1 MGLNAEDTAELTRRI
16 QNPQPAGDPLDEQL
30 NAEYGTRDTGTGVDA
45 DPSPVPPAAASGT
58 AVAEGAEGTERT
70 EATDVVRLPG
80 RFTEPKPEPAST
92 DRPLLDLTM
101 RPPGEH
107 RTPARFD
114 GDRQMPAYVDDLSSL
129 LPSGLAAAE
138 REQLLASP
146 STFGQSTVVL
156 RGRDMV
162 VDAIARELRSRP
174 DARPADGAQVL
185 AVVRQT
191 LRDKPK
197 TLADGDGRPFPY
209 VNAEGRPRVL
219 YVRARHR
226 GDWVPYEDSR
236 GDSSKID
243 SMHRAAAAFG
253 RTKNVQSNHQF
264 ALGGPIG
271 PASTAAFGGFGRL
284 AFRFGFINKVGYT
297 LTDQRMNQMETRTL
311 DSSRSFLDSVHYEM
325 RVTDPT
331 GREITGTDV
340 DREAPGRFSFGIR
353 NGLLARLPDSVTKM
367 SESGRIPRSLDL
379 DRDSQYRFVRIEGFG
394 PVAMIRDWAART
406 VGALP
411 GSSAYTELDSFFSSD
426 SFQRHGGTM
435 ARGRI
440 TTPPLFADDNR
451 KSSLGVFVV
460 EELIPQAA
468 VLVGET
474 GKVEMRDINT
484 STVRSER
491 SRAHGWNLTLQ
502 GVLGPA
508 FSLFDAGMAPL
519 DLRLQGGA
527 TGQYSYAKNRS
538 AGLGGAGT
546 VKSAGQVKGS
556 KTALY
561 LVVKSVRVRRAGD
574 TGPPTRFLTWSLDRM
589 TSSEARRLAGWD
601 DGTALALRQGGAP
614 PFVPA
619 YLSED
624 RPRTLGMHRVKEFTF
639 ADGRRTRVT
648 QDTNDDVGRT
658 LLDAFADDVVGALA
672 RLRPGLVVPLEQ
684 LLPPNPPKG
693 WRARF
698 ITLLSRAPDQAFA
711 QARRLPMPAR
721 WTSRVTYQTALQN
734 TLQVLGVLS
743 QQNVTANLE
752 ALITS
757 GLSIGLTDPD
767 RVGQTAYTIR
777 VHATLTGRRY
787 EGKDTSEGMRFSSQ
801 GVDRLDGQS
810 SAKRGWDHGVEGTL
824 SGRSEA
830 VDEAG
835 LRRHTLGLT
844 AGARWGWQWETETAF
859 GSTVTNEPMSV
870 SNEPTHLYRY
880 DIALTAQL
888 SGYWR
893 PRGTLRGLGLGL
905 PGLVVRNRPVD
916 VLLGLTE
923 TGDPRGGGPR
933 TGQVLIGVPV
943 QHTPAAD
950 PSTDSALNPYLTD
963 ALPPT
968 SMTTERAR
976 AFAGGDLV
984 LPAGPDG
991 TQPAERLAGRG
1002 APQFA
1007 QFRKHPFVIV
1017 TTPLSPTLLSAVDH
1031 VLRTASGSA
1040 WQFVREGAP
1049 TREAI
1054 LRTFTPQYHAAAFDQ
1069 SSGPLGLAG
1078 SGLLARGP
1086 FGELWGTFR
1095 YATTV
1100 ENLRVLTPSM
1110 TMDTETTLGGGRQAG
1125 GKVGNSRSFVFGGQ
1139 LVYSVAQKPGSGV
1152 MGAYGLVANPVS
1164 VSRAHSA
1171 AVVRTVVAD
1180 VNRKGFT
1187 HQVLVAGDVHHW
1199 FALLTSRLGM
1209 GRIGTA
1215 AAGSSLVPRAL
1226 AGTAGTELTSPGGLL
1241 GHLPEKSAHRLGL
1254 LDDGMGDVPRYTQRQ
1269 WAPQPWLRH
1278 AGFGTY
1284 AVNPLDPTDVLL
1296 AFDQRIG
1303 ELGLDD
1309 EGRERIRQLVTG
1321 RATRALKGEMTTTG
1335 PSVMVTAGR
1344 WGWGGVRVG
1353 TRTVRVRVELLPGT
1367 PSFGGLDH
1375 SVELEENRRAIETV
1389 QESGESVTGTD
1400 VGIITAQQVY
1410 TGASQVVASGP
1421 TYTEGGSQRKTVGSS
1436 HSSSTVTIYRAATTE
1451 PHAEI
1456 VTPYRMRITLE
1467 ADGAPHTGAP
1477 VDGGPGEGRN
1487 GALDRVRGRVRIVEE
1502 GDVGELH
1509 EHVPLSLMEP
1519 VPSETPGDETEGA
1532 PPGASSAGRL
1542 LPAPDPAADPAL
1554 ARAPRPTSPPHT
1566 GREQLVRDGN
1576 GDLRPF
1582 HFPENGMHPRSIVG
1596 LDNIRAA
1603 NEILLAKAYDNGL
1616 DTRALQAGTL
1626 SGEAVV
1632 RLLRKAAT
1640 TGLTRPGTGSAQALE
1655 DGTSAMAVTAFYP
1668 HTTRP
1673 DGYQVAGLTE
1683 KSLVGTDT
1691 GQLTLRSTPDFS
1703 RALLLTV
1710 ADGMKLEVLRRLG
1723 ENANTTAANEHS
1735 QSVTLGGAFLYN
1747 APDTVGYNQF
1757 GLALPG
1763 PNDLEGHGA
1772 PITDDHLTSRNLK
1785 PKTGRSFLFA
1795 VPASWV
1801 SVGGVHRGIA
1811 DSKLAGALRRGIFH
1825 KARSGSLAMATEAY
1839 VITWIREDVARDLR
1853 LITDA
1858 NFPARVKEAWD
1869 AVERAG
1875 KAWTDADKAYW
1886 KKRRASAHLREE
1898 LRAAEAALAA
1908 VTTRA
1913 RAAERPVDLARA
1925 EVAEAEAAL
1934 RQAEHDARQDQAH
1947 ADSIMTSAQVPADSV
1962 AGTARDTGH
1971 ERPGWARLL
1980 RDLMETDTELRL
1992 VTARLRKAEADER
2005 LATAQLS
2012 TRAPRRNLDEATV
2025 RRDAVREAFDARRGE
2040 LDRLRQTAEQAAVE
2054 YHRVR
2059 AGADQL
2065 TRWHRLAASEEGRE
2079 RLGDLAEPPAVI
2091 YQAPP
2096 KPSKTATPAPARYTR
2111 SGTGPDTVL
2120 TSPSKET
2127 YTLHDVPRDGDAFFH
2142 ALAAGL
2148 ERAAPGLL
2156 TAQGIDPGGPRTASE
2171 LRRRT
2176 AGLLTDHAD
2185 ADLLAFVSP
2194 DGDDT
2199 FTGTEIAA
2207 AGLDLGDGTAARREF
2222 DGLGGRV
2229 PHAVAL
2235 PPGVRAELAVAQLLR
2250 RGDAPAQGGWN
2261 HAAADLLPLLAA
2273 RAFGVHI
2280 TVVGPDGSFQDFAPD
2295 TPPADGSLH
2304 GLVEP
2309 VARPGAHVVLS
2320 LADRHYRL
2328 AVPTTPSPASGGKFD
2343 TLADTGAQE
2352 LPATSAVPAA
2362 SSAPLAS
2369 SAPAVS
2375 AEPAAS
2381 SAPAVAAEP
2390 AASSAPAASDV
2401 PVVSDVPAAPAVVA
2415 DVPAASSAP
2424 AVADVPAASSAP
2436 AVADVPA
2443 APAVVVDVPAASDVP
2458 VVSDVP
2464 AAPAVVADVPA
2475 ASDVPAVS
2483 AESTAPVGSAPHALP
2498 AASAV
2503 QAERGAGNGPVRPE
2517 APSAEPVAPAEN
2529 PWPSTAG
2536 DAIARGRRVPVPAT
2550 GECLLYAF
2558 LAADPVH
2565 IRTHL
2570 RGLAATDPDAYDWL
2584 THPDAVRD
2592 ELRRQSALH
2601 PSTRALLPS
2610 TPDSVISAMRFFVAD
2625 YVRRSGGRLHHQI
2638 VGQLRQTTMVAFGER
2653 VESMDRAA
2661 MLAHLRHHGVRHVT
2675 VPEALDPT
2683 DLLRRYVGAMA
2694 VAEPDDSDNSL
2705 EDVRAVR
2712 EAEAQDLS
2720 PRQMLERLGDL
2731 GMLPVAA
2738 DLDDDALRRLLPAVY
2753 AQSTAPLEDEEL
2765 SALLDAVIDWQGS
2778 WATPQGEAF
2787 LPLLAHAFALRVDV
2801 VRSLASSGSARRVT
2815 EVGPDDAP
2823 RGAEVYYNGADHYD
2837 GSDSV
2842 PVDRFGPPV
2851 LPKRVKDEERDL
2863 DGDVRLNPLW
2873 TPLDEVDPSLLITG
2887 NPDTVWLYT
2896 VTDRGQVIVGAENL
2910 SGTLTE
2916 EQFDA
2921 LLTGMRTTDPE
2932 LTAESLRKALDGLG
2946 HTSIAADFIGAEKDD
2961 GTGRALAGASGVSG
2975 EFRWSPT
2982 RRSWVV
2988 NDKSGRYMSTSVRPG
3003 LDAAEAAGW
3012 LTRVAALFS
3021 DRLGVVVRTEQVKTA
3036 VSAPPDARPPV
3047 IPNEVPPQP
3056 VPPEAAVPAHDAPF
3070 GADGGRADA
3079 GLPPTDQT
3087 AAKPAPP
3094 SGLIPADGRGDGPA
3108 PDGTHALTKPVVPR
3122 DDARR
3127 PSDAEQVTAEDPL
3140 GDQPG
3145 LDVGPSSL
3153 GEPTPAEADL
3163 TSGQES
3169 EARPGAGLR
3178 GSART
3183 GDHLGTDAADAASPG
3198 ADEMSPPVGALE
3210 VVPAPAARSD
3220 AESAGTAAGGP
3231 SVSSVAVG
3239 GVGGVGG
3246 SSRAV
3251 VETEPLS
3258 AGGAENAERER
3269 DRGQRTGWSVERDT
3283 GEDTE
3288 SGTMPQVPASV
3299 PVLPPTYLV
3308 SPVDVA
3314 GLSVAESA
3322 HVFWSL
3328 SDTPLPLAELG
3339 LSAEDTA
3346 ELTRRV
3352 LVSGGALD
3360 VGEGSGQDLPLTS
3373 GSDSPS
3379 GSAGTVP
3386 ADGRL
3391 TSSAPAVFE

>member
-1 MGLNAEDTAELTRRI
+1 MSPGDVAGLAVAASARVVWSLSDTPLPLAQLGLNAEDTAELTRRI
-16 QNPQPAGDPLDEQL
+16 HNPQTAGDVLDEQP
-30 NAEYGTRDTGTGVDA
+30 NAEYGTGDTRAGVDA
-45 DPSPVPPAAASGT
+45 DMPPAAASGT
-58 AVAEGAEGTERT
+58 AVPEGTEEAEETERT
-70 EATDVVRLPG
+70 ETTDVVRLPG
-80 RFTEPKPEPAST
+80 RFTEPKPEPEPTST

-146 STFGQSTVVL
+146 GTFGQSAVVL
-156 RGRDMV
+156 RGRDLV

-185 AVVRQT
+185 ADVRQT

-209 VNAEGRPRVL
+209 VNAEGQPRVL

-226 GDWVPYEDSR
+226 GDWVPYEDSL

-331 GREITGTDV
+331 GREITGTDE

-353 NGLLARLPDSVTKM
+353 NGILARLPDSVTKI
-367 SESGRIPRSLDL
+367 SKSGRIPRSLDL

-440 TTPPLFADDNR
+440 TTPPLFADDKR

-474 GKVEMRDINT
+474 DKAEMRDINT

-502 GVLGPA
+502 GVLGPT
-508 FSLFDAGMAPL
+508 FNLFDAGMAPV

-527 TGQYSYAKNRS
+527 TGQYSYARNRS
-538 AGLGGAGT
+538 AGLGGTGT

-639 ADGRRTRVT
+639 DDGRRTRVT
-648 QDTNDDVGRT
+648 QETNGDVGRT
-658 LLDAFADDVVGALA
+658 LLDAFADDVVDALA
-672 RLRPGLVVPLEQ
+672 RLHPGLVVPLEQ

-698 ITLLSRAPDQAFA
+698 TTLLSREPDQALA

-810 SAKRGWDHGVEGTL
+810 SAKRGWDHGVEGTF

-844 AGARWGWQWETETAF
+844 AGGRWGWQWETETAF

-870 SNEPTHLYRY
+870 SNEPTDLYRY

-916 VLLGLTE
+916 VLLGRTE
-923 TGDPRGGGPR
+923 TGEPRGGGPR

-950 PSTDSALNPYLTD
+950 PFKDRALNPYLTD
-963 ALPPT
+963 APPPT

-1002 APQFA
+1002 TPQFA

-1017 TTPLSPTLLSAVDH
+1017 TTPLAPTLLSAVDH

-1040 WQFVREGAP
+1040 WQFVKEGAP

-1110 TMDTETTLGGGRQAG
+1110 TMDTEMTLGGGRQAG
-1125 GKVGNSRSFVFGGQ
+1125 GKISNSRSFVFGGQ

-1171 AVVRTVVAD
+1171 TVVRTVVAD

-1278 AGFGTY
+1278 AAFGTY

-1296 AFDQRIG
+1296 AFDQRVG
-1303 ELGLDD
+1303 QLGLDD

-1335 PSVMVTAGR
+1335 PSVTVTAGR
-1344 WGWGGVRVG
+1344 WGWGSVRVG
-1353 TRTVRVRVELLPGT
+1353 SRTVRVRVELLPGT

-1389 QESGESVTGTD
+1389 QESGESVTGTEM
-1400 VGIITAQQVY
+1400 GIITAQQVY
-1410 TGASQVVASGP
+1410 TGASQVVAGGP
-1421 TYTEGGSQRKTVGSS
+1421 TYTAGGSQRKTVGSS
-1436 HSSSTVTIYRAATTE
+1436 HSSSTVTIHRAANTE

-1467 ADGAPHTGAP
+1467 ADGTPHIGAP
-1477 VDGGPGEGRN
+1477 VDGGPGEGST

-1519 VPSETPGDETEGA
+1519 VPSQMPGGETEGA
-1532 PPGASSAGRL
+1532 PPRASSAGRL

-1554 ARAPRPTSPPHT
+1554 ARAPRPISPPPT

-1596 LDNIRAA
+1596 LDNIRTA
-1603 NEILLAKAYDNGL
+1603 NELLLAKAYDNGL
-1616 DTRALQAGTL
+1616 DTRALPDGTL

-1655 DGTSAMAVTAFYP
+1655 DGTSAMALTAFYP

-1710 ADGMKLEVLRRLG
+1710 ADGMKLEVLRRFG
-1723 ENANTTAANEHS
+1723 ENAGTTAANEHS

-1747 APDTVGYNQF
+1747 APDTVGFNQF
-1757 GLALPG
+1757 GAALPG

-1801 SVGGVHRGIA
+1801 SVGGVHRSIA
-1811 DSKLAGALRRGIFH
+1811 DSKLAGALRSGIFH
-1825 KARSGSLAMATEAY
+1825 QARSGSVAMATEAY

-1869 AVERAG
+1869 AVEKAG

-1908 VTTRA
+1908 VTTRV
-1913 RAAERPVDLARA
+1913 RATERPVDLARA
-1925 EVAEAEAAL
+1925 EVAEAETAL

-1947 ADSIMTSAQVPADSV
+1947 AASIMTSAQAPADSV
-1962 AGTARDTGH
+1962 AGTARDAGPG
-1971 ERPGWARLL
+1971 RPGWARLL
-1980 RDLMETDTELRL
+1980 RDLMETETELRL

-2025 RRDAVREAFDARRGE
+2025 RLDAAREAFDARRGE
-2040 LDRLRQTAEQAAVE
+2040 LDRLRQTAEQTAVE

-2079 RLGDLAEPPAVI
+2079 RLGDLAEPPAVT

-2096 KPSKTATPAPARYTR
+2096 KPAKTATPAPARYIR

-2120 TSPSKET
+2120 TSPSTET

-2156 TAQGIDPGGPRTASE
+2156 TAQGIDPGGPRMVSE

-2176 AGLLTDHAD
+2176 AGLVTDHAD

-2222 DGLGGRV
+2222 EGLDGRV

-2235 PPGVRAELAVAQLLR
+2235 APGVRAELAVAQLLR
-2250 RGDAPAQGGWN
+2250 PGDAPAQAGWN

-2295 TPPADGSLH
+2295 TPSADGSID

-2309 VARPGAHVVLS
+2309 VARSGAHVVLS
-2320 LADRHYRL
+2320 LADRHYQL
-2328 AVPTTPSPASGGKFD
+2328 AVPTRPSPASGGQFD
-2343 TLADTGAQE
+2343 TAADTGSQAASPADTGAQE
-2352 LPATSAVPAA
+2352 LPTASAVPAA
-2362 SSAPLAS
+2362 SSAPVAPW
-2369 SAPAVS
+2369 APAVS

-2381 SAPAVAAEP
+2381 SASAAL
-2390 AASSAPAASDV
+2390 
-2401 PVVSDVPAAPAVVA
+2401 
-2415 DVPAASSAP
+2415 
-2424 AVADVPAASSAP
+2424 
-2436 AVADVPA
+2436 
-2443 APAVVVDVPAASDVP
+2443 
-2458 VVSDVP
+2458 
-2464 AAPAVVADVPA
+2464 DVPA
-2475 ASDVPAVS
+2475 ASDVPAVF
-2483 AESTAPVGSAPHALP
+2483 AEPVAPVDSAAHALP

-2536 DAIARGRRVPVPAT
+2536 DAMARGRRVPVPAT

-2570 RGLAATDPDAYDWL
+2570 RGLAATEPDAYDWL

-2601 PSTRALLPS
+2601 PLTRALLPS
-2610 TPDSVISAMRFFVAD
+2610 TPDSVLRAMRSFVAD
-2625 YVRRSGGRLHHQI
+2625 YVRRSGGRLHPQI
-2638 VGQLRQTTMVAFGER
+2638 IGQLRQTAMVAFGER

-2661 MLAHLRHHGVRHVT
+2661 MLAHLHHHGVRHVT

-2683 DLLRRYVGAMA
+2683 DLLRRYVDAMA
-2694 VAEPDDSDNSL
+2694 VAEPDGSDGSS

-2731 GMLPVAA
+2731 GMLPVAG

-2753 AQSTAPLEDEEL
+2753 AQSTAPLDDREL
-2765 SALLDAVIDWQGS
+2765 SALLDAVIDWQRS

-2787 LPLLAHAFALRVDV
+2787 LPLLAHAFRLRVDV
-2801 VRSLASSGSARRVT
+2801 VRSLPSSDSARRIT

-2896 VTDRGQVIVGAENL
+2896 VTDRGKVIVGAESL

-2921 LLTGMRTTDPE
+2921 LLTGMRTTAPE

-2946 HTSIAADFIGAEKDD
+2946 HTSIAADFIGVEKDE
-2961 GTGRALAGASGVSG
+2961 GTGRTLPGASGVSG
-2975 EFRWSPT
+2975 EFRWSPAL
-2982 RRSWVV
+2982 RSWVV

-3021 DRLGVVVRTEQVKTA
+3021 ERLGVVVRIQQVKTA
-3036 VSAPPDARPPV
+3036 ASAPPDARPPV

-3056 VPPEAAVPAHDAPF
+3056 A
-3070 GADGGRADA
+3070 
-3079 GLPPTDQT
+3079 
-3087 AAKPAPP
+3087 
-3094 SGLIPADGRGDGPA
+3094 
-3108 PDGTHALTKPVVPR
+3108 
-3122 DDARR
+3122 
-3127 PSDAEQVTAEDPL
+3127 
-3140 GDQPG
+3140 
-3145 LDVGPSSL
+3145 SS
-3153 GEPTPAEADL
+3153 P
-3163 TSGQES
+3163 
-3169 EARPGAGLR
+3169 
-3178 GSART
+3178 
-3183 GDHLGTDAADAASPG
+3183 H
-3198 ADEMSPPVGALE
+3198 
-3210 VVPAPAARSD
+3210 
-3220 AESAGTAAGGP
+3220 
-3231 SVSSVAVG
+3231 
-3239 GVGGVGG
+3239 
-3246 SSRAV
+3246 
-3251 VETEPLS
+3251 
-3258 AGGAENAERER
+3258 
-3269 DRGQRTGWSVERDT
+3269 
-3283 GEDTE
+3283 
-3288 SGTMPQVPASV
+3288 
-3299 PVLPPTYLV
+3299 
-3308 SPVDVA
+3308 
-3314 GLSVAESA
+3314 
-3322 HVFWSL
+3322 F
-3328 SDTPLPLAELG
+3328 
-3339 LSAEDTA
+3339 
-3346 ELTRRV
+3346 
-3352 LVSGGALD
+3352 
-3360 VGEGSGQDLPLTS
+3360 
-3373 GSDSPS
+3373 
-3379 GSAGTVP
+3379 
-3386 ADGRL
+3386 
-3391 TSSAPAVFE
+3391 